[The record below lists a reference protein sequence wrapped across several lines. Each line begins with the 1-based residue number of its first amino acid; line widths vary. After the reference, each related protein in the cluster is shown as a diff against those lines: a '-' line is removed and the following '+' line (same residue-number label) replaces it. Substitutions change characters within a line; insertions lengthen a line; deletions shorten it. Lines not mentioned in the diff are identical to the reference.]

1 MSSKPTG
8 YSQPIGGRA
17 KAGKPPESGGFS
29 SNFGGSNC
37 AGG

>member
-8 YSQPIGGRA
+8 YSQPIGGRERA
-17 KAGKPPESGGFS
+17 EKPPESGGFS
-29 SNFGGSNC
+29 SNFDRSNS